1 MGLFRCTTGRIPSRP
16 RLAEPFGASLG
27 NANCTQSH
35 IPLDVFA
42 YAIAR
47 LIRDSPS
54 CANIP
59 SDLGFYTKR

>member
-1 MGLFRCTTGRIPSRP
+1 MGLFRSTTGRIPSRLD
-16 RLAEPFGASLG
+16 LAEPFGA
-27 NANCTQSH
+27 
-35 IPLDVFA
+35 PLDVFA

-59 SDLGFYTKR
+59 SDLGFYTNR